1 MPRLPRPVVNPQ
13 PGNREEPTMPRF
25 FINRPIFACVIAIL
39 VMLAGILSI
48 KTLPVS
54 QYPAIAP
61 PQIAINAVY
70 PGASAQTVQD
80 TVTQVI
86 EQNLNGIDNLIYMSS
101 TSDSSGAVSITL
113 TFKAGTDP
121 NIAQVQV
128 QNKLQLVVPHL
139 PDVVQRQGI
148 SVVKST
154 RNFLL
159 IVGLVSEDGSMDRN
173 ALTDYMVS
181 HLQDV
186 ISRLDGVGEIL
197 LFGTQNAMRIWLN
210 PTKLHAFNLTAG
222 DVTAALQ
229 AQNAQVSAGQ
239 FGGLPAVAGQQLNAT
254 ITARNLLK
262 TPKQFDNII
271 LRTNEDG
278 SVVRLKDVAESK
290 IGTENYEIQ
299 SFYNGKPLGGMA
311 IRLASGANALET
323 GNRVKA
329 KLAEMAKYFPPGMKV
344 VYPYDTTPFIKIS
357 IEEVV
362 QTLAEAVCL
371 VFIVMFLFLQNIRA
385 TLIPTIAVPIVLL
398 GTMGV
403 LAAAGFS
410 INTLTMFA
418 LVIVIGLLV
427 DDAIV
432 VVENVER
439 IMSEE
444 GLSPR
449 DATIKSMGQITSALW
464 GIATVLT
471 AVFLPMAFFGGST
484 GVIYRQFSITIIS
497 AMILSV
503 MVAMILT
510 PALCAT
516 LLKPVAKGH
525 TPGEGALF
533 YRFFLVFNRCF
544 EFGRGTYEG
553 LVGRSFSRPVRYLVI
568 YCCIV
573 SAMVYFFH
581 RLPTSFLPDEDQGFL
596 ICQAQLPAGATQERT
611 LHVVKQMEDYF
622 LHKETRTVE
631 GIITVTGFS
640 FAGRG
645 QNMGI
650 AFVKLKNWSER
661 RSPDLKAPAIAR
673 RAMMAL
679 SKIRDGMVFA
689 FAPPAVLELGVA
701 NGFDFELQDRAGLGH
716 EKLMEARNQLL
727 GMAMK
732 DPMLTAVR
740 PNGQNDSPQFRL
752 HIDDVRAEAQGVSPA
767 DINSVLTT
775 AWGGTYVDDFIQ
787 DGRIKKVY
795 IQAEPQYR
803 MLPEDLGRWYVR
815 NKNGGMVPV
824 SAFTTAGWQYGS
836 PRLERFNGIPSMEIL
851 GQAAP
856 GVSTGQAMTEME
868 KMAAKLP
875 TGIGYEWTGLSYEE
889 KNAGAQAP
897 ALYAISLLVV
907 FLSVAALY
915 ESWTIPFVNL
925 LMLPLGLVGAV
936 TAVTLRGLPN
946 DVYLQIGLL
955 TTVGLSTKNAI
966 LIIQFIKAQ
975 LRQGHELV
983 EATLTAVKIRLRPVI
998 MTSLAFFFGTL
1009 PLALTKGAGAG
1020 AQNAIGT
1027 AVTGGLLSATFIDLL
1042 FIPFFFVLISR
1053 MFSRKTKMSD
1063 AQHQVPENL
1072 PEAR

>member
-1 MPRLPRPVVNPQ
+1 
-13 PGNREEPTMPRF
+13 MPRF
-25 FINRPIFACVIAIL
+25 FINRPIFAIVIAIM
-39 VMLAGILSI
+39 VMLAGLLAIN
-48 KTLPVS
+48 TLPIS
-54 QYPAIAP
+54 QYPPIAP
-61 PQIAINAVY
+61 PQITINAVY

-86 EQNLNGIDNLIYMSS
+86 EQKLNGIDNLIYMSS
-101 TSDSSGAVSITL
+101 TSDSAGAVSINL

-128 QNKLQLVVPHL
+128 QNKLQLATPLL
-139 PDVVQRQGI
+139 PQIVQRQGI
-148 SVVKST
+148 QVVKST
-154 RNFLL
+154 RNFLM

-181 HLQDV
+181 NIQDI
-186 ISRLDGVGEIL
+186 ISRLEGVGEL
-197 LFGTQNAMRIWLN
+197 QLFGTQNAMRIWLN
-210 PTKLHAFNLTAG
+210 PARLNNFRLTTN
-222 DVTAALQ
+222 DVIAAVQ

-239 FGGLPAVAGQQLNAT
+239 FGGTPASQGQQLNAT
-254 ITARNLLK
+254 ITARTLLQ
-262 TPKQFDNII
+262 TTEQFDNVI
-271 LRTNEDG
+271 LRTNSDG
-278 SVVRLKDVAESK
+278 STVKLKDVAESR

-299 SFYNGKPLGGMA
+299 SFYKGKPVGGMA
-311 IRLASGANALET
+311 IRLAAGANALET

-329 KLAEMAKYFPPGMKV
+329 KMEELSKYFPSGMKV
-344 VYPYDTTPFIKIS
+344 VYPYDTTPFVKIS
-357 IEEVV
+357 IEGVV
-362 QTLAEAVCL
+362 ETLIVAVFL

-385 TLIPTIAVPIVLL
+385 TLIPTIAVPVVLL

-403 LAAAGFS
+403 LAAGGFS

-503 MVAMILT
+503 LVAMILT

-525 TPGEGALF
+525 RLGETGWFRGFFRLF
-533 YRFFLVFNRCF
+533 NKWFDL
-544 EFGRGTYEG
+544 GRRQYESI
-553 LVGRSFSRPVRYLVI
+553 VGRSFGKPVRYL
-568 YCCIV
+568 IV
-573 SAMVYFFH
+573 YSAIVAAMAFFFL
-581 RLPTSFLPDEDQGFL
+581 RLPTAFLPDEDQGFI
-596 ICQAQLPAGATQERT
+596 ICQIQLPAGATQERT
-611 LHVVKQMEDYF
+611 IQVIRQMEQHF
-622 LHKETRTVE
+622 LERETQAVDA
-631 GIITVTGFS
+631 IITVAGFS

-650 AFVKLKNWSER
+650 AFVKLKDWKLR
-661 RSPDLKAPAIAR
+661 KSPDLKAPAVAG
-673 RAMMAL
+673 RAMQAF
-679 SKIRDGMVFA
+679 SKIRDGLVFA
-689 FAPPAVLELGVA
+689 FSPPAVVELGQA
-701 NGFDFELQDRAGLGH
+701 NGFDFQLQDRGGLGH

-727 GMAMK
+727 GMAMQNPK
-732 DPMLTAVR
+732 LVAVR
-740 PNGQNDSPQFRL
+740 PNGQDDSPQFKL
-752 HIDDVRAEAQGVSPA
+752 DIDDVRAGALGVDLA
-767 DINSVLTT
+767 DVNQVLAT
-775 AWGGTYVDDFIQ
+775 AWGSSYVNDFIQ
-787 DGRIKKVY
+787 KGRVKKVY
-795 IQAEPQYR
+795 LQSDARYR
-803 MLPEDLGRWYVR
+803 MLPEDINTWYVSNR
-815 NKNGGMVPV
+815 NGEMVPF
-824 SAFTTAGWQYGS
+824 SAFATARWQYGS
-836 PRLERFNGIPSMEIL
+836 PRLERYNGIPSVEIM

-856 GVSTGQAMTEME
+856 GVSTGEAMAEME
-868 KMAAKLP
+868 KMAAQLP
-875 TGIGYEWTGLSYEE
+875 PGIGYEWTGLSYEE
-889 KNAGAQAP
+889 KQAGKQAP

-946 DVYLQIGLL
+946 DIYLQIGLL
-955 TTVGLSTKNAI
+955 TTMGLSTKNAI
-966 LIIQFIKAQ
+966 LIIQFIKGQ
-975 LRQGHELV
+975 LKEGHDLV
-983 EATLTAVKIRLRPVI
+983 EATLAAVKIRLRPVI

-1009 PLALTKGAGAG
+1009 PLALTRGAGAA

-1027 AVTGGLLSATFIDLL
+1027 AVTGGLLSATFIDLF
-1042 FIPFFFVLISR
+1042 FIPFFFVMVSR
-1053 MFSRKTKMSD
+1053 LFGREKYKQRG
-1063 AQHQVPENL
+1063 AVPAVATSVE
-1072 PEAR
+1072 EQ

>member
-1 MPRLPRPVVNPQ
+1 
-13 PGNREEPTMPRF
+13 MPRF
-25 FINRPIFACVIAIL
+25 FINRPIFAWVIAIM
-39 VMLAGILSI
+39 VMLAGLLAI

-61 PQIAINAVY
+61 PQIAINATY

-86 EQNLNGIDNLIYMSS
+86 EQKLNGIDNLIYMSS

-128 QNKLQLVVPHL
+128 QNKLQLATPLL
-139 PDVVQRQGI
+139 PQIVQRQGI

-181 HLQDV
+181 NIQDN

-197 LFGTQNAMRIWLN
+197 LFGTQNAMRIWLD
-210 PTKLHAFNLTAG
+210 PAKLDNFHLTTN
-222 DVTAALQ
+222 DVIAAVQ
-229 AQNAQVSAGQ
+229 AQNVQVSAGQ
-239 FGGLPAVAGQQLNAT
+239 FGGAPATKGQQLNAT
-254 ITARNLLK
+254 INARTLLQ
-262 TPKQFDNII
+262 TPDQFGAII
-271 LRTNEDG
+271 LRTNPDG
-278 SVVRLKDVAESK
+278 STVKLKDVAECK

-329 KLAEMAKYFPPGMKV
+329 KMAELSKYFPAGMKV
-344 VYPYDTTPFIKIS
+344 VYPYDTTPFVKIS

-362 QTLAEAVCL
+362 RTLAEAVCL
-371 VFIVMFLFLQNIRA
+371 VFIIMFLFLQNIRA
-385 TLIPTIAVPIVLL
+385 TLIPTIAVPVVLL

-439 IMSEE
+439 IMAEE
-444 GLSPR
+444 GLSPH
-449 DATIKSMGQITSALW
+449 DATIKSMQQITSALW

-471 AVFLPMAFFGGST
+471 AVFLPMAFFPGST

-503 MVAMILT
+503 LVAMILT
-510 PALCAT
+510 PALCST
-516 LLKPVAKGH
+516 ILKPVEQGH
-525 TPGEGALF
+525 EACESGWFCPF
-533 YRFFLVFNRCF
+533 FRRFNKVF
-544 EFGRGTYEG
+544 EFCRGKYEG
-553 LVGRSFSRPVRYLVI
+553 IVGRSFGKPIRYLLVYGVI
-568 YCCIV
+568 V
-573 SAMVYFFH
+573 AAMGWFFLH
-581 RLPTSFLPDEDQGFL
+581 LPTSFLPDEDQGFI
-596 ICQAQLPAGATQERT
+596 ICQVQLPAGATEERT
-611 LHVVKQMEDYF
+611 IQVIRQLERHFLEDE
-622 LHKETRTVE
+622 KKTVE
-631 GIITVTGFS
+631 GVITVTGFS

-645 QNMGI
+645 QNMGL
-650 AFVKLKNWSER
+650 AFVKLKDWKLR
-661 RSPDLKAPAIAR
+661 HSPDLKAAAVAG
-673 RAMMAL
+673 RAMKAF
-679 SKIRDGMVFA
+679 SKFRDGLAFA
-689 FAPPAVLELGVA
+689 FSPPAVLELGVA
-701 NGFDFELQDRAGLGH
+701 NGFDLQLQDRGGLGH
-716 EKLMEARNQLL
+716 AKLMEARNQLL
-727 GMAMK
+727 GMAMTNPK
-732 DPMLTAVR
+732 LVAVR
-740 PNGQNDSPQFRL
+740 PNGQDDSPQFKL
-752 HIDDVRAEAQGVSPA
+752 DIDDVRAGALGVSL
-767 DINSVLTT
+767 DDVNSVLST
-775 AWGGTYVDDFIQ
+775 AWGSTYVNDFIQ
-787 DGRIKKVY
+787 NGRVKKVY
-795 IQAEPQYR
+795 LQAEAQSR
-803 MLPEDLGRWYVR
+803 MLPEDINTWYVR
-815 NKNGGMVPV
+815 NDKGEMVPF
-824 SAFTTAGWQYGS
+824 SAFATAHWQYGS
-836 PRLERFNGIPSMEIL
+836 PRLERYNGIPSVEIL

-856 GVSTGQAMTEME
+856 GVSTGEAMSEVE
-868 KMAAKLP
+868 KMVGQLP

-936 TAVTLRGLPN
+936 TAVKLRMFPN

-966 LIIQFIKAQ
+966 LIIQFIKDQ
-975 LRQGHELV
+975 MHHGLGLID
-983 EATLTAVKIRLRPVI
+983 ATLAAVKIRLRPVI

-1009 PLALTKGAGAG
+1009 PLALTKGAGAA

-1027 AVTGGLLSATFIDLL
+1027 AVTGGLLSATFIDLI
-1042 FIPFFFVLISR
+1042 FIPFFFVLVSR
-1053 MFSRKTKMSD
+1053 VFARKKST
-1063 AQHQVPENL
+1063 VPAPAANSQEVH
-1072 PEAR
+1072 

>member
-1 MPRLPRPVVNPQ
+1 
-13 PGNREEPTMPRF
+13 MPRF
-25 FINRPIFACVIAIL
+25 FINRPIFAWVIAIM
-39 VMLAGILSI
+39 VMLAGLLSI

-61 PQIAINAVY
+61 PQIAINATY

-86 EQNLNGIDNLIYMSS
+86 EQKLNGIDNLIYMAS

-128 QNKLQLVVPHL
+128 QNKLQLAVPLL
-139 PDVVQRQGI
+139 PQIVQRQGI
-148 SVVKST
+148 AVVKST

-159 IVGLVSEDGSMDRN
+159 IIGLVSEDGSMDRN
-173 ALTDYMVS
+173 GLTDYMVS
-181 HLQDV
+181 NLQDI
-186 ISRLDGVGEIL
+186 ISRLDGVGELL
-197 LFGTQNAMRIWLN
+197 LFGTQNAMRVWLN
-210 PTKLHAFNLTAG
+210 PAKLNNYHLTTT
-222 DVTAALQ
+222 DVIAALQ

-239 FGGLPAVAGQQLNAT
+239 FGGLPAGQGQQLNAT
-254 ITARNLLK
+254 ITARTLLQ
-262 TPKQFDNII
+262 TPEQFDAII
-271 LRTNEDG
+271 LRTNSDG
-278 SVVRLKDVAESK
+278 STVKLKDVAESK
-290 IGTENYEIQ
+290 IGTESYDVQ

-323 GNRVKA
+323 GDRVKA
-329 KLAEMAKYFPPGMKV
+329 KMVELSKYFPAGMKV
-344 VYPYDTTPFIKIS
+344 VYPYDTTPFVKIS

-362 QTLAEAVCL
+362 HTLIEAVFL
-371 VFIVMFLFLQNIRA
+371 VFIVMFLFLQNFRA
-385 TLIPTIAVPIVLL
+385 TLIPTIAVPVVLL

-444 GLSPR
+444 GLSPH

-503 MVAMILT
+503 LVAMILT
-510 PALCAT
+510 PALCST
-516 LLKPVAKGH
+516 LLMPIEKGH
-525 TPGEGALF
+525 APGECGYF
-533 YRFFLVFNRCF
+533 CRFFQWFNRCF
-544 EFGRGTYEG
+544 DFCRTKYEG
-553 LVGRSFSRPVRYLVI
+553 IVGRSFGRPLRYLVVYGI
-568 YCCIV
+568 IV
-573 SAMVYFFH
+573 AIMVHFFM

-596 ICQAQLPAGATQERT
+596 ICQVQLPAGATQERT
-611 LHVVKQMEDYF
+611 VQVIRQLEQHFLEQEKQ
-622 LHKETRTVE
+622 TVE
-631 GIITVTGFS
+631 GVITVTGFS

-645 QNMGI
+645 QNMGL
-650 AFVKLKNWSER
+650 AFVKLKNWSVR
-661 RSPDLKAPAIAR
+661 KTPDLKAPAIAG
-673 RAMMAL
+673 RAMKAF
-679 SKIRDGMVFA
+679 SQFRDGMAFA
-689 FAPPAVLELGVA
+689 FSPPAVLELGVA
-701 NGFDFELQDRAGLGH
+701 NGFDFQLQDRGGLGH
-716 EKLMEARNQLL
+716 EKLMEARNQML
-727 GMAMK
+727 GLAMK
-732 DPMLTAVR
+732 NPKMVAVR
-740 PNGQNDSPQFRL
+740 PNGQDDSPQFKL
-752 HIDDVRAEAQGVSPA
+752 DIDDVRAGAQGVSLS
-767 DINSVLTT
+767 DINNILTT
-775 AWGGTYVDDFIQ
+775 AWGSTYVNDFIQ
-787 DGRIKKVY
+787 NGRVKKVY
-795 IQAEPQYR
+795 LQSDPRYR
-803 MLPEDLGRWYVR
+803 MLPEDINSWYVS
-815 NKNGGMVPV
+815 NNNGAMVPF
-824 SAFTTAGWQYGS
+824 SAFATGHWQYGS
-836 PRLERFNGIPSMEIL
+836 PRLERYNGIPAVEIL

-856 GVSTGQAMTEME
+856 GISTGEAMTEME
-868 KMAAKLP
+868 KMAAQLP
-875 TGIGYEWTGLSYEE
+875 VGIGYEWTGLSYEE
-889 KNAGAQAP
+889 QHAGAQAP

-936 TAVTLRGLPN
+936 TAVTLRVLPN

-955 TTVGLSTKNAI
+955 TTIGLSTKNAI
-966 LIIQFIKAQ
+966 LIIQFIKEQ
-975 LRQGHELV
+975 MHQGHELV
-983 EATLTAVKIRLRPVI
+983 EATLSAVKIRLRPVI

-1009 PLALTKGAGAG
+1009 PLALTKGAGAA

-1053 MFSRKTKMSD
+1053 LFGKKAKKPV
-1063 AQHQVPENL
+1063 AQPPAVDHAPEVH
-1072 PEAR
+1072 

>member
-1 MPRLPRPVVNPQ
+1 
-13 PGNREEPTMPRF
+13 MPRF
-25 FINRPIFACVIAIL
+25 FINRPIFAWVIAII
-39 VMLAGILSI
+39 VMLAGLLAI

-61 PQIAINAVY
+61 PQIAINAIY

-86 EQNLNGIDNLIYMSS
+86 EQKLNGIDNLIYMSS
-101 TSDSSGAVSITL
+101 TSDSSGAVTITL

-128 QNKLQLVVPHL
+128 QNKLQLAVPLL
-139 PDVVQRQGI
+139 PQVVQRQGI
-148 SVVKST
+148 SVAKST

-159 IVGLVSEDGSMDRN
+159 IVGLISEDGSIDRN
-173 ALTDYMVS
+173 SLCDYMVS
-181 HLQDV
+181 NIMDIV
-186 ISRLDGVGEIL
+186 SRLDGVGEIM

-210 PTKLHAFNLTAG
+210 PAKLHSYNLTTNE
-222 DVTAALQ
+222 VIAAIQ

-239 FGGLPAVAGQQLNAT
+239 FGGLPAAGNQQLNST
-254 ITARNLLK
+254 VTARTLLQTPEQFDAIILK
-262 TPKQFDNII
+262 TNS
-271 LRTNEDG
+271 DG
-278 SVVRLKDVAESK
+278 STVRLKDVAESK

-311 IRLASGANALET
+311 IRLASGANALDT

-329 KLAEMAKYFPPGMKV
+329 KMAELSKYFPHGMKV

-357 IEEVV
+357 IEEVIH
-362 QTLAEAVCL
+362 TLIEAIFL
-371 VFIVMFLFLQNIRA
+371 VFIVMFLFLQNFRA
-385 TLIPTIAVPIVLL
+385 TLIPTIAVPVVLL

-403 LAAAGFS
+403 LSIAGFS

-444 GLSPR
+444 GLSPH

-503 MVAMILT
+503 FVAMILT
-510 PALCAT
+510 PALCST
-516 LLKPVAKGH
+516 LLMPIEKGH
-525 TPGEGALF
+525 TPGECGPF
-533 YRFFLVFNRCF
+533 CRFFKWFNRAF
-544 EFGRGTYEG
+544 EYFRGKYERI
-553 LVGRSFSRPVRYLVI
+553 VGRSFNQRFRFLIFYAL
-568 YCCIV
+568 IV
-573 SAMVYFFH
+573 VAMGYFFV
-581 RLPTSFLPDEDQGFL
+581 RLPTSFLPDEDQGF
-596 ICQAQLPAGATQERT
+596 IVCQVQLPAGATQERT
-611 LHVVKQMEDYF
+611 IALIRQLEKHF
-622 LHKETRTVE
+622 LESETKTVD
-631 GIITVTGFS
+631 GVITVTGFS
-640 FAGRG
+640 FAGLG
-645 QNMGI
+645 QNMAL
-650 AFVKLKNWSER
+650 AFVKLKDWELR
-661 RSPDLKAPAIAR
+661 KTPDLKAPAIAG
-673 RAMMAL
+673 RAMRVF
-679 SKIRDGMVFA
+679 SQFRDGLAFA
-689 FAPPAVLELGVA
+689 FSPPAVMELGVA
-701 NGFDFELQDRAGLGH
+701 NGFDFQLQDRGGVGH

-732 DPMLTAVR
+732 NPKLIAVR
-740 PNGQNDSPQFRL
+740 PNGQDDSPQFKL
-752 HIDDVRAEAQGVSPA
+752 DIDDARATAQGVSLA
-767 DINSVLTT
+767 DINSILSV
-775 AWGGTYVDDFIQ
+775 AWGGSYVNDFIQ
-787 DGRIKKVY
+787 NGRVKKVY
-795 IQAEPQYR
+795 LQADANFR
-803 MLPEDLGRWYVR
+803 MLPEDINQWYVS
-815 NKNGGMVPV
+815 NKTGSMVPF
-824 SAFTTAGWQYGS
+824 SSFSNSHWMYGS
-836 PRLERFNGIPSMEIL
+836 PRLERYNGIPSVEIL

-856 GVSTGQAMTEME
+856 GVSTGEAMNELE
-868 KMAAKLP
+868 KMAAQLP
-875 TGIGYEWTGLSYEE
+875 AGIGYEWTGLSYEE

-915 ESWTIPFVNL
+915 ESVTIPFVNL

-936 TAVTLRGLPN
+936 TAVTLRVLPN

-966 LIIQFIKAQ
+966 LIIQFIKDQ
-975 LRQGHELV
+975 LHQGYELV
-983 EATLTAVKIRLRPVI
+983 EATLNAVRIRLRPVI

-1009 PLALTKGAGAG
+1009 PLTLTKGAGAA

-1027 AVTGGLLSATFIDLL
+1027 AVTGGLLSATFIDLI

-1053 MFSRKTKMSD
+1053 LFGRKHAKTMIK
-1063 AQHQVPENL
+1063 APTAGQT
-1072 PEAR
+1072 PEAH

>member
-1 MPRLPRPVVNPQ
+1 
-13 PGNREEPTMPRF
+13 MPRF
-25 FINRPIFACVIAIL
+25 FINRPIFAWVIAIM
-39 VMLAGILSI
+39 VMLAGLLSI
-48 KTLPVS
+48 KKLPVS

-61 PQIAINAVY
+61 PQIAINATY

-86 EQNLNGIDNLIYMSS
+86 EQKLNGIDNLIYMAS

-128 QNKLQLVVPHL
+128 QNKLQLAVPLL
-139 PDVVQRQGI
+139 PDAVQRQGI
-148 SVVKST
+148 AVVKST

-159 IVGLVSEDGSMDRN
+159 IIGLVSEDGTLERN
-173 ALTDYMVS
+173 GLTDYMVS
-181 HLQDV
+181 NLQDI
-186 ISRLDGVGEIL
+186 ISRLDGVGEL
-197 LFGTQNAMRIWLN
+197 LMFGTQNAMRIWLN
-210 PTKLHAFNLTAG
+210 PAKLHSYQLTTS
-222 DVTAALQ
+222 DVVTALE

-239 FGGLPAVAGQQLNAT
+239 FGGLPATKGQQLNAT
-254 ITARNLLK
+254 VTARTLLQ
-262 TPKQFDNII
+262 TPEQFDDII
-271 LRTNEDG
+271 LRTKSNG
-278 SVVRLKDVAESK
+278 SVVRLKDVATTK
-290 IGTENYEIQ
+290 IGTENFSLQ

-323 GNRVKA
+323 GDRIKA
-329 KLAEMAKYFPPGMKV
+329 KMDELSKYFPPGMKV

-357 IEEVV
+357 IEEVIH
-362 QTLAEAVCL
+362 TLIEAVFL
-371 VFIVMFLFLQNIRA
+371 VFIVMFLFLQNLRA
-385 TLIPTIAVPIVLL
+385 TLIPTIAVPVVLL

-444 GLSPR
+444 GLSPH

-503 MVAMILT
+503 FVAMILT
-510 PALCAT
+510 PALCST
-516 LLKPVAKGH
+516 LLLPVEKGH
-525 TPGEGALF
+525 APGECGPF
-533 YRFFLVFNRCF
+533 CRFFQWFNRCF
-544 EFGRGTYEG
+544 DFCRHKYEG
-553 LVGRSFSRPVRYLVI
+553 IVGRSFSRKWRYLFV
-568 YCCIV
+568 YALIV
-573 SAMVYFFH
+573 AVMAHFFL
-581 RLPTSFLPDEDQGFL
+581 RLPTSFLPDEDQGFI
-596 ICQAQLPAGATQERT
+596 ICQVQLPAGATQERT
-611 LHVVKQMEDYF
+611 NTVIKQLEQHF
-622 LHKETRTVE
+622 LTTEAQTVE
-631 GIITVTGFS
+631 GVITISGFS

-645 QNMGI
+645 QNMGL
-650 AFVKLKNWSER
+650 AFVKLKDWKVRPTAN
-661 RSPDLKAPAIAR
+661 LKAPAIAM
-673 RAMMAL
+673 RAMKAFSQFRDAL
-679 SKIRDGMVFA
+679 AFA
-689 FAPPAVLELGVA
+689 FAPPAVIELGVA
-701 NGFDFELQDRAGLGH
+701 NGFDLQLQDRGGLGH
-716 EKLMEARNQLL
+716 EQLMAARGQLLAEARKNPKLV
-727 GMAMK
+727 
-732 DPMLTAVR
+732 AVR
-740 PNGQNDSPQFRL
+740 PNGQDDSPEYKL
-752 HIDDVRAEAQGVSPA
+752 EIDDNRAGALGLSPA
-767 DINSVLTT
+767 DVNTVLTT
-775 AWGGTYVDDFIQ
+775 AWGSKYVNDFIQ
-787 DGRIKKVY
+787 NGRVKKVY
-795 IQAEPQYR
+795 LQADAPFR
-803 MLPEDLGRWYVR
+803 MLPEDINQWYVR
-815 NKNGGMVPV
+815 NNNGDMVPF
-824 SAFTTAGWQYGS
+824 SAFSSGHWRYAS
-836 PRLERFNGIPSMEIL
+836 PRLERYNGIPSVEIL

-856 GVSTGQAMTEME
+856 GISTGEAMAEME
-868 KMAAKLP
+868 RMAAQLP
-875 TGIGYEWTGLSYEE
+875 QGIGYEWTGLSYEE
-889 KNAGAQAP
+889 RNAGAQAP

-936 TAVTLRGLPN
+936 AAVTFRALPN

-966 LIIQFIKAQ
+966 LIIQFIKEQ
-975 LRQGHELV
+975 MHQGHDLV
-983 EATLTAVKIRLRPVI
+983 EATLTAVRIRLRPVI

-1009 PLALTKGAGAG
+1009 PLALTRGAGAG

-1042 FIPFFFVLISR
+1042 FIPFFFVLVSQL
-1053 MFSRKTKMSD
+1053 FGRKKKR
-1063 AQHQVPENL
+1063 AAAL
-1072 PEAR
+1072 PKPQN